1 MTERAKV
8 SVLWLVTVVMVPII
22 GLSGLRMLSSID
34 DIAEDVQ
41 AIKLDNAVL
50 KTKMQSVEVAIIKLE
65 NHKP

>member
-8 SVLWLVTVVMVPII
+8 SVSWLVTVVMVPII

>member
-8 SVLWLVTVVMVPII
+8 SVSWLVTVVMVPII
-22 GLSGLRMLSSID
+22 ALSGIRMLTSID
-34 DIAEDVQ
+34 DIAKDVQ
-41 AIKLDNAVL
+41 SIKLDNAVL